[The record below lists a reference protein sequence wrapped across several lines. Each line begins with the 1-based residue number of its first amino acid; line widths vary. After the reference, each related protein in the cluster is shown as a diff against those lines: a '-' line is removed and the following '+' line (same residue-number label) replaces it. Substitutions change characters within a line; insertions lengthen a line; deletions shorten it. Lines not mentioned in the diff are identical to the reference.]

1 MSLGNY
7 HFCGGTVISEDRV
20 LTAAH
25 CCQGLQANI
34 LRVVA
39 GEHNLF
45 DEEGTEQVR
54 EPKKKSIRGGYFES

>member
-54 EPKKKSIRGGYFES
+54 ESK